1 MLVLPAPVG
10 AHTCRRGIGRRYS
23 DPTVQIRRY
32 TPNCHEE
39 VLVGAVRR
47 LKNTALDA
55 VEMSHA
61 VERQLGPLVQAGNGH

>member
-1 MLVLPAPVG
+1 MSNALFVRSFVNWFVYFG
-10 AHTCRRGIGRRYS
+10 FGSH
-23 DPTVQIRRY
+23 Q
-32 TPNCHEE
+32 E